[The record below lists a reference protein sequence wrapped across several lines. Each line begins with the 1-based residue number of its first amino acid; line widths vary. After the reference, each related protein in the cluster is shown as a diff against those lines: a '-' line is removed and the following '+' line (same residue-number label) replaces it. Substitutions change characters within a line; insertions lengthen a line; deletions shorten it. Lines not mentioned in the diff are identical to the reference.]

1 MEQRKLSP
9 AAARVNAGI
18 KQKNAADSLGVT
30 TATLQNWEKGK
41 TSPPIGKAQ
50 KNGDAVQGPAGR
62 DFFYLKTLF

>member
-1 MEQRKLSP
+1 MEQRKLTP

-50 KNGDAVQGPAGR
+50 KMSMLYKVRLDEIS
-62 DFFYLKTLF
+62 FT

>member
-50 KNGDAVQGPAGR
+50 KMAMLYKVRLDEIS
-62 DFFYLKTLF
+62 FT